1 VVLISQAL
9 EEVNDARRLGLE
21 FLRHPGKMK
30 NSSMPRHLLPREERM
45 QKLTIEDLDVQG
57 KRVLMRVDFNVPLKS
72 GGVADDTR
80 IRAALPTIRTI
91 LSRGGRLVLMS
102 HLGRP
107 DGKRVEDMSMRPC
120 VDVLAKLLGR
130 SVRFAEDCIGERVE
144 AAVAQLKDGEIL
156 LLENLRFYG
165 EEEKNDPGFARKLA
179 RLGDLYVNDAFG
191 TAHRAHASTEG
202 VTRFFKQSAAGYLM
216 TKELDYLGKVTGN
229 PVKPYVAVLGGA
241 KISGKIDVI
250 TNLLPKVDHIVIGGG
265 MAFTFFKAQGL
276 EVGSSLVEADKV
288 DFAGRLLA
296 EGRDKIVLPVD
307 VLVSDILDIK
317 ARKVG
322 DLKEVASAQI
332 PAGWKGVDIG
342 SKSIEKFSALLKT
355 AKTVVWNGPMGVFE
369 IDRTAQGTF
378 AIAGIMAEITA
389 AGATTVIGGGDSAAA
404 IEKAGMA
411 EKVSHVSTGGGAS
424 LEFIEGKTLPGVA
437 ALTDK

>member
-1 VVLISQAL
+1 
-9 EEVNDARRLGLE
+9 
-21 FLRHPGKMK
+21 MK
-30 NSSMPRHLLPREERM
+30 NSSMNRHLLPREERM

-91 LSRGGRLVLMS
+91 LGRGGRLVLMS

-130 SVRFAEDCIGERVE
+130 GVGFAEDCIGEQVE

-165 EEEKNDPGFARKLA
+165 EEEKNDRGFAQKLA
-179 RLGDLYVNDAFG
+179 RLGDIYVNDAFG

-216 TKELDYLGKVTGN
+216 MKELDYLGKVTGN

-250 TNLLPKVDHIVIGGG
+250 TNLLPKVDQIVIGGG
-265 MAFTFFKAQGL
+265 MAFTFFKAQGF

-307 VLVSDILDIK
+307 ILVSDTLDIK

-322 DLKEVASAQI
+322 NLKEVASAQI

-342 SKSIEKFSALLKT
+342 PKSVEAFRALLKS

-437 ALTDK
+437 ALTDKLP

>member
-1 VVLISQAL
+1 
-9 EEVNDARRLGLE
+9 
-21 FLRHPGKMK
+21 
-30 NSSMPRHLLPREERM
+30 M
-45 QKLTIEDLDVQG
+45 QKLTIEDVDVRG

-91 LSRGGRLVLMS
+91 LDKGGRLVLMS

-107 DGKRVEDMSMRPC
+107 DGRRVDDMSMRPC
-120 VDVLAKLLGR
+120 AGVLAQLLGR
-130 SVRFAEDCIGERVE
+130 EVRFADDCVGERVE

-165 EEEKNDPGFARKLA
+165 EEEKNDPAFAQKLA

-191 TAHRAHASTEG
+191 TAHRAHASTAG
-202 VTRFFKQSAAGYLM
+202 VTHFFKQSVAGYLM
-216 TKELDYLGKVTGN
+216 MKELDYLGKVVGN
-229 PVKPYVAVLGGA
+229 PVTPYVAVLGGA

-250 TNLLPKVDHIVIGGG
+250 TNLLPKVDRIVIGGG

-307 VLVSDILDIK
+307 VLVSDTLDVK

-322 DLKEVASAQI
+322 DLREVPAAGI

-342 SKSIEKFSALLKT
+342 PKSVEAFRTLLKT

-369 IDRTAQGTF
+369 IDRTAQGTI

-437 ALTDK
+437 ALTDKQP